1 MQPLKG
7 ITVVSLEH
15 AIAAPFATRQLAD
28 LGARVIKVERPN
40 GGDFAR
46 KYDERAKGMSS
57 HFVWTNRSKE
67 SLTLDLKDPE
77 ALATLKLLISQE
89 ADVLVQNLAPGA
101 AKRMGLSYEDLSK
114 SKPGIIVCDISGY
127 GSDGPYANKKAYDLL
142 IQSEAGFLS
151 TTGTQDQV
159 AKAGI
164 SIADI
169 SAGMY
174 AYTNILAALMHRQQT
189 GQGQCIDISMMESL
203 SEWMSYPLYYAMD
216 GAEPPA
222 RAGASHASI
231 YPYGPFE
238 AGDAKVVMLGLQNE
252 REWLVFCEKVLLNEQ
267 LARDE
272 RFNTNTKRSEAR
284 ETLKALILQVF
295 SSMTAAQVSERLEE
309 AGIANAQV
317 NAMAEVWSHEQL
329 AHRNR
334 WALIE
339 TPVGKMPALIP
350 PGSWSQG
357 PPRMDP
363 VPEVGEHTDSILRNL
378 GKTNLQIDQMRARG
392 SI

>member
-101 AKRMGLSYEDLSK
+101 AKRMDLSYEDLSK

-339 TPVGKMPALIP
+339 TPVGEMPALIP

>member
-1 MQPLKG
+1 
-7 ITVVSLEH
+7 
-15 AIAAPFATRQLAD
+15 
-28 LGARVIKVERPN
+28 
-40 GGDFAR
+40 
-46 KYDERAKGMSS
+46 
-57 HFVWTNRSKE
+57 
-67 SLTLDLKDPE
+67 
-77 ALATLKLLISQE
+77 
-89 ADVLVQNLAPGA
+89 
-101 AKRMGLSYEDLSK
+101 
-114 SKPGIIVCDISGY
+114 
-127 GSDGPYANKKAYDLL
+127 
-142 IQSEAGFLS
+142 
-151 TTGTQDQV
+151 
-159 AKAGI
+159 
-164 SIADI
+164 
-169 SAGMY
+169 
-174 AYTNILAALMHRQQT
+174 
-189 GQGQCIDISMMESL
+189 
-203 SEWMSYPLYYAMD
+203 
-216 GAEPPA
+216 
-222 RAGASHASI
+222 
-231 YPYGPFE
+231 
-238 AGDAKVVMLGLQNE
+238 MLGLQNE

-339 TPVGKMPALIP
+339 TPVGEMPALIP